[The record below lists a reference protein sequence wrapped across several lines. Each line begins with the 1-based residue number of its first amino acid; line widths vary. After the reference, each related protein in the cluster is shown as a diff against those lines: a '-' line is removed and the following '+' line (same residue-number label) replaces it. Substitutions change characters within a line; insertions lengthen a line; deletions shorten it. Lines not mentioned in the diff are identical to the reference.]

1 MGNEKYLLQGLTV
14 HPYYTMLRS
23 KSPTMV
29 YVSRSRQLLGLE
41 KDAKIAVLLPL
52 PSETSPQ
59 IYWTQPILDQRP
71 LAVIYIRVIAFWGL
85 RDTEADQRVIPQSLW
100 PKHWGTKGGTTL
112 KGIGGPQ
119 LAKVSSEVLL
129 WEDEEGNSGT
139 FQYFII
145 TGLKLCSWGEDI
157 MQQLRMTHHAQSST
171 FGGGSFPSWTR

>member
-71 LAVIYIRVIAFWGL
+71 LAVIYIRVIAF
-85 RDTEADQRVIPQSLW
+85 
-100 PKHWGTKGGTTL
+100 
-112 KGIGGPQ
+112 
-119 LAKVSSEVLL
+119 
-129 WEDEEGNSGT
+129 
-139 FQYFII
+139 
-145 TGLKLCSWGEDI
+145 
-157 MQQLRMTHHAQSST
+157 
-171 FGGGSFPSWTR
+171 